1 MKTFIKLYSN
11 ENGEIERFLEKF
23 FEKNE
28 INNSL
33 LEWQLDFDNPVEMA
47 NIIGVFID
55 NADNYKIN
63 MWVCLD
69 EDVLINVTKNN
80 VNEIIRYLYERYP
93 Y

>member
-11 ENGEIERFLEKF
+11 KNGEIGRFLEKYL
-23 FEKNE
+23 EKKGLDS
-28 INNSL
+28 SL
-33 LEWQLDFDNPVEMA
+33 LEWQQDFDNPVEMA

-80 VNEIIRYLYERYP
+80 IDELIRYLYERYP